1 MLPPGTLART
11 AVAAPNLVAAAAQAL
26 VADLRA
32 QLPDLRDATVVLP
45 HLHAAADFSTELA
58 RAAGSPAL
66 ILPRITTLSA
76 WASDVPLD
84 RPVVPHAARHA
95 MLYRVLSERGWLAD
109 ADLWSVAA
117 ELALLFDELTRKA
130 VTLPDDLAAF
140 TRQLEHAYRARAGAG
155 FNFEARLVHELW
167 HAAVRGSRTLDP
179 ETAYQLRLARL
190 AERVSGPVYAVG
202 FFDLSR
208 SETLFL
214 ERAAARVPVRCFDAD
229 PSGGDGVST
238 ALAFAWPREPEYP
251 DLLARS
257 DALRRAEPESPLAGR
272 VKIFG
277 AASAEQEAQ
286 AVEVTV
292 RQWLLEGK
300 RSIAVVVNDRVTARR
315 ARALLE
321 RAQVLVDDEAGWA
334 FSTTSAATS
343 IGRWLDIATNDAY
356 YRDVLDL
363 MKLPFAFFDRPR
375 AQKHSAVWRL
385 ERYTRKDSIVSGLDH
400 FIAAAER
407 AHDREV
413 VEMLKRMQRGLD
425 ALGRG
430 KRSIARWVASL
441 LASLKEIGVAQ
452 GLADDSAGEQLLA
465 LLERLREE
473 LADEPFTVTFAE
485 WRRWLARELETA
497 TFRDSAI
504 QSPVVFTH
512 LAAARLRRFDGVV
525 LLGCDAAHLPGPDGV
540 ALFFNQG
547 VRAELGLDT
556 HVQRVARVERDLAAL
571 LASSGSTMI
580 TWQRQSAGEPNLLS
594 PQLER
599 LLALHRLA
607 YAVELED
614 SGMAERLV
622 HSDVRHVDAA
632 PQPAA
637 TARAAAI
644 APADR
649 IPARISA
656 SGYNALLSCPYQFHA
671 RYVLGLGELDDVQE
685 EIEKRDYGE
694 LVHDILTR
702 FHKAHPRVSA
712 LNRDAARSELEALSR
727 ETFADLVARNYLARA
742 WLARWLALVP
752 EYLEWQVRREKDG
765 WSWHAGEES
774 RHIEIVT
781 PEGRRFVL
789 HGRLDRV
796 DMNAEGDF
804 SVIDYKTQRP
814 EVLKRKLESVGED
827 VQLPVYALLWG
838 GPVAAALFLSV
849 ERGGGVKEVPL
860 GTEVAQL
867 ADATRVRLGTMVD
880 ALYNASP
887 LVAQGID
894 AVCQYCEVRGLCRR
908 NYWT

>member
-1 MLPPGTLART
+1 MLQPGTLTRT
-11 AVAAPNLVAAAAQAL
+11 AVSAPNLIKAAAQAL

-32 QLPDLRDATVVLP
+32 QLPELRDATVVLP
-45 HLHAAADFSTELA
+45 HLHAAADFSIELA

-76 WASDVPLD
+76 WASEVPLD

-130 VTLPDDLAAF
+130 VTLPDDLGAF

-202 FFDLSR
+202 LSDLAR
-208 SETLFL
+208 SETLFF
-214 ERAAARVPVRCFDAD
+214 ERAAARVAVHCFDAD
-229 PSGGDGVST
+229 PTGGDGVST
-238 ALAFAWPREPEYP
+238 ALALAWPREPEYP

-292 RQWLLEGK
+292 RQWLLEGR

-407 AHDREV
+407 EHDREV

-430 KRSIARWVASL
+430 KRSIARWLASL

-452 GLADDSAGEQLLA
+452 GLADDSAGEQLLE
-465 LLERLREE
+465 LLERLRQE
-473 LADEPFTVTFAE
+473 LADEPFTVTFAQ
-485 WRRWLARELETA
+485 WRQWLARELETA

-571 LASSGSTMI
+571 LASSESTMI

-607 YAVELED
+607 YTVELED
-614 SGMAERLV
+614 TGMAERLV
-622 HSDVRHVDAA
+622 HSDVRHVDSARE
-632 PQPAA
+632 PAA

-694 LVHDILTR
+694 LVHDILTE

-712 LNRDAARSELEALSR
+712 LKPEVARSALEALSR
-727 ETFADLVARNYLARA
+727 EAFADLVARNYLARA

-765 WSWHAGEES
+765 WAWHAGEES
-774 RHIEIVT
+774 RSIDIVT
-781 PEGRRFVL
+781 PEGRHFVL

-796 DMNAEGDF
+796 DVNGEGDF

-860 GTEVAQL
+860 GTEIAQL
-867 ADATRVRLGTMVD
+867 ADATRERLGTMVD

>member
-1 MLPPGTLART
+1 
-11 AVAAPNLVAAAAQAL
+11 
-26 VADLRA
+26 
-32 QLPDLRDATVVLP
+32 
-45 HLHAAADFSTELA
+45 
-58 RAAGSPAL
+58 
-66 ILPRITTLSA
+66 
-76 WASDVPLD
+76 
-84 RPVVPHAARHA
+84 
-95 MLYRVLSERGWLAD
+95 
-109 ADLWSVAA
+109 
-117 ELALLFDELTRKA
+117 
-130 VTLPDDLAAF
+130 
-140 TRQLEHAYRARAGAG
+140 
-155 FNFEARLVHELW
+155 
-167 HAAVRGSRTLDP
+167 
-179 ETAYQLRLARL
+179 
-190 AERVSGPVYAVG
+190 
-202 FFDLSR
+202 
-208 SETLFL
+208 
-214 ERAAARVPVRCFDAD
+214 
-229 PSGGDGVST
+229 
-238 ALAFAWPREPEYP
+238 
-251 DLLARS
+251 
-257 DALRRAEPESPLAGR
+257 
-272 VKIFG
+272 
-277 AASAEQEAQ
+277 
-286 AVEVTV
+286 
-292 RQWLLEGK
+292 
-300 RSIAVVVNDRVTARR
+300 
-315 ARALLE
+315 
-321 RAQVLVDDEAGWA
+321 
-334 FSTTSAATS
+334 
-343 IGRWLDIATNDAY
+343 
-356 YRDVLDL
+356 
-363 MKLPFAFFDRPR
+363 
-375 AQKHSAVWRL
+375 
-385 ERYTRKDSIVSGLDH
+385 
-400 FIAAAER
+400 
-407 AHDREV
+407 
-413 VEMLKRMQRGLD
+413 
-425 ALGRG
+425 
-430 KRSIARWVASL
+430 
-441 LASLKEIGVAQ
+441 
-452 GLADDSAGEQLLA
+452 
-465 LLERLREE
+465 
-473 LADEPFTVTFAE
+473 
-485 WRRWLARELETA
+485 
-497 TFRDSAI
+497 
-504 QSPVVFTH
+504 
-512 LAAARLRRFDGVV
+512 VV

-607 YAVELED
+607 YGVELED

-622 HSDVRHVDAA
+622 YSDVRHVDAA

-637 TARAAAI
+637 TTRAAAI

-860 GTEVAQL
+860 GTELAQL